1 MTEAEVLPLEAC
13 FGRAPASFQ
22 LTAAVDVPPF
32 DNSSM
37 DGYALRAADTPGRL
51 RLVGEVAA
59 GAGMLPE
66 VGPGAAARIMTGAP
80 MPPGADAVAPIEVVT
95 EAEADVEV
103 PATELGAYVRRA
115 GHDTR
120 AGDAV
125 TLPSRAALGRHAG
138 PAGIA
143 WRGRAGRASSPA
155 GRDPVDRRR
164 AAAAGRAAGAGP
176 DPRRQRDRA
185 GGGHHRGRR
194 RTLAL
199 ERARTI
205 RRRSSSGSC
214 VAWLKPTCWWRP
226 AACRSGVTT
235 TCAT

>member
-1 MTEAEVLPLEAC
+1 MRSVEEALAGILAVARMTEAEVLPLEAC
-13 FGRAPASFQ
+13 FGRVPASFQ

-59 GAGMLPE
+59 GRRH
-66 VGPGAAARIMTGAP
+66 AARGRAGRGGTDHDRRSDAAGRGRG
-80 MPPGADAVAPIEVVT
+80 GADRGRGRRRRR
-95 EAEADVEV
+95 DVEV

-125 TLPSRAALGRHAG
+125 TP
-138 PAGIA
+138 
-143 WRGRAGRASSPA
+143 
-155 GRDPVDRRR
+155 
-164 AAAAGRAAGAGP
+164 AGRAAHAPPRWACWHRLAWASWRCVAARGSRSCRPATSCEPPGAPLAPGQIH
-176 DPRRQRDRA
+176 DANGIAA

-194 RTLAL
+194 RAPGPGT
-199 ERARTI
+199 RA
-205 RRRSSSGSC
+205 G
-214 VAWLKPTCWWRP
+214 
-226 AACRSGVTT
+226 RSG
-235 TCAT
+235 ADRAAGPAWRG